1 MARKLT
7 SRQLLLSILAL
18 RYDLSQKEIAA
29 AAGISPN
36 RVHKYLRR
44 GEIKEEVFERLLAAM
59 RCPPAAVQ
67 VVTACLEA
75 LDALEQEHDLTAE
88 ELAGIEAAIRDVA
101 LLIREGLTGFALS
114 SREAAAE
121 GYPQAR
127 DLPFARQRAGEL
139 WGRLKDLPD
148 KIRLEVVRV
157 AGEFQT
163 WALCEKVCEESVR
176 EASRSVERAAGL
188 ARLAR
193 EIGDRVQGP
202 EVWRHRLQGYAAAH
216 EANVLRVTGE
226 LQAADTGLAEARKLW
241 HSGADPVGVLDPGRL
256 LHFEAALRR
265 AQRRFDEALALLD
278 EAAVVS
284 HPERA
289 LISKGFTLEVMGE
302 YERAI
307 ETLLRAHPLIDW
319 EAEPRL
325 GNVLRTNL
333 AFNFCHVSRYGDAA
347 KLLNEARPIA
357 VALGDEIDL
366 IRMAWLEGRI
376 AAGSGRRQ
384 EARKLLTEARKG
396 FVARHMG
403 YDVALALLEEAV
415 LLLDE
420 GRTTEVRELS
430 RELTKVFASKGVHR
444 EALAA
449 LRLFQETAERKE
461 ATAELAR
468 RVLGYIYKARY
479 DQDLRFTP

>member
-7 SRQLLLSILAL
+7 LRQLLLSILAL
-18 RYDLSQKEIAA
+18 RGDLSQKEIAA

-36 RVHKYLRR
+36 RVNKYLRR
-44 GEIKEEVFERLLAAM
+44 GEVKDEAFERLLAAM
-59 RCPPAAVQ
+59 QCPPAAVP
-67 VVTACLEA
+67 VVAACLEA
-75 LDALEQEHDLTAE
+75 LDALEQEQDLTAGE
-88 ELAGIEAAIRDVA
+88 AAVIEAAVQDVA
-101 LLIREGLTGFALS
+101 RLLREDLAGFARS

-121 GYPQAR
+121 GYPEAC
-127 DLPFARQRAGEL
+127 DLPLARQQAAEL
-139 WGRLKDLPD
+139 WSRLKDLPD
-148 KIRLEVVRV
+148 EVRLEVVRV
-157 AGEFQT
+157 ARELQT
-163 WALCEKVCEESVR
+163 WALCERACEESVR
-176 EASRSVERAAGL
+176 EASRNLERAAGL

-193 EIGDRVQGP
+193 EIAGRVQGP
-202 EVWRHRLQGYAAAH
+202 EGWSRRLQGYAAAH

-226 LQAADTGLAEARKLW
+226 LQAADTGLAEAKSLW
-241 HSGADPVGVLDPGRL
+241 HLGTDPAGVLDPGRL

-265 AQRRFDEALALLD
+265 AQRRFEEALALLD
-278 EAAVVS
+278 EAAIVS

-302 YERAI
+302 YERAV
-307 ETLLRAHPLIDW
+307 ETLLSAHPLIDW

-333 AFNFCHVSRYGDAA
+333 AFNFCHVSRYSDAA

-366 IRMAWLEGRI
+366 IRMTWLEGRI
-376 AAGSGRRQ
+376 AAGFDRRQ
-384 EARKLLTEARKG
+384 EAQKLLAEARKG
-396 FVARHMG
+396 FAARDMG

-420 GRTTEVRELS
+420 ERPTEVRALS

-449 LRLFQETAERKE
+449 LRLFQETA
-461 ATAELAR
+461 
-468 RVLGYIYKARY
+468 
-479 DQDLRFTP
+479 